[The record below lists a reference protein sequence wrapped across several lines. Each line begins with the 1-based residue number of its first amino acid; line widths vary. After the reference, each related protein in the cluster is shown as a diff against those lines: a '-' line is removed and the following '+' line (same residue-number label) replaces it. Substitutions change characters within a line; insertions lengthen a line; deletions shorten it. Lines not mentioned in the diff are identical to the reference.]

1 MNNVVL
7 IGRLAKD
14 PMMSF
19 SKGKG
24 TAIAKLTVAVN
35 RMQKGEAD
43 FINCTAFGKTAETIG
58 NYMTKGSSIAINGEL
73 RVNNYKKDDGT
84 WVNNTSV
91 IINRFEFVSAGKQS
105 NNNSNDTEQQLNDL
119 MGSGPEIVEDG
130 DGDIPF

>member
-35 RMQKGEAD
+35 RMQKGEVD

-73 RVNNYKKDDGT
+73 RVDNYKKDDGT

-91 IINRFEFVSAGKQS
+91 IINRFEFVSGGKQL
-105 NNNSNDTEQQLNDL
+105 NDNSNDTEQQLKDL
-119 MGSGPEIVEDG
+119 MGSGLEIVEDG
-130 DGDIPF
+130 EGDIPF

>member
-14 PMMSF
+14 PVINF

-35 RMQKGEAD
+35 RMQKGEVD
-43 FINCTAFGKTAETIG
+43 FINCTAFGKTAENIG
-58 NYMTKGSSIAINGEL
+58 NYMAKGSQIAINGEI
-73 RVNNYKKDDGT
+73 RVDNYKKEDGT
-84 WVNNTSV
+84 WVNNTGV
-91 IINRFEFVSAGKQS
+91 IVNRFEFVGGGRQEV
-105 NNNSNDTEQQLNDL
+105 NSKDTEEKLTNLLGSDL
-119 MGSGPEIVEDG
+119 EIIDG